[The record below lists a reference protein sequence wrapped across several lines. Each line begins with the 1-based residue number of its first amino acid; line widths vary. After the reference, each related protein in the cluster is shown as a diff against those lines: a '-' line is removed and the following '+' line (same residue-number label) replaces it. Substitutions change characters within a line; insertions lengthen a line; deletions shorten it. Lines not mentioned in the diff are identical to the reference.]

1 MSTNEDEYL
10 VSAEQLRDLGELLC
24 SLAKHVE
31 SVIPTVKESK
41 NSEVLTTNWKTGF
54 RATLHLLQ
62 FTEGLVGKVAT
73 IDARKHYNAILIAQ
87 ESRVKSETLETQ
99 ADLNPL
105 GAIANADLAAESK
118 PAYVQPKGSR
128 PRKKPAS

>member
-10 VSAEQLRDLGELLC
+10 VSADQLRDLGELLRG
-24 SLAKHVE
+24 LAKHVE
-31 SVIPTVKESK
+31 SVIPTVKESN

-73 IDARKHYNAILIAQ
+73 SDLRRLYNAIAIAQ
-87 ESRVKSETLETQ
+87 ESRAQ

-105 GAIANADLAAESK
+105 GGIANAKNAAESN
-118 PAYVQPKGSR
+118 PDYVLPKGNK
-128 PRKKPAS
+128 PRKKPGS

>member
-10 VSAEQLRDLGELLC
+10 VSADQLRDLSELLR
-24 SLAKHVE
+24 SLAKHVD

-41 NSEVLTTNWKTGF
+41 NAEVLTTNWKTGF

-73 IDARKHYNAILIAQ
+73 FEARRLYNAIAIAQ
-87 ESRVKSETLETQ
+87 ESRAQ

-105 GAIANADLAAESK
+105 GVIENAKHVAQSNPD
-118 PAYVQPKGSR
+118 YVLPKDNK
-128 PRKKPAS
+128 PRKKPGS

>member
-10 VSAEQLRDLGELLC
+10 VSADQLRDLSELLR
-24 SLAKHVE
+24 SLAKHVD

-41 NSEVLTTNWKTGF
+41 NAEVLTTNWKTGF

-73 IDARKHYNAILIAQ
+73 FEARRLYNAIAIAQ
-87 ESRVKSETLETQ
+87 ESRAQ

-105 GAIANADLAAESK
+105 GVIENAKHVAQSNPD
-118 PAYVQPKGSR
+118 YVLPKGNK
-128 PRKKPAS
+128 PRKKPGS